1 MTILDTINSPKDL
14 RKLDRKQLHELAD
27 EIRYRIID
35 VVSRIGGHFGGN
47 LGIVE
52 LTLALHYVFNT
63 PRDQIVFDTG
73 HQSYPHKLIT
83 GRRDTFETIRMH
95 GGISGF
101 CKREESEYDVFN
113 AGHASTSISAALGI
127 AVARD
132 IKDENYRVVA
142 VIGDGALSGGLA
154 LEGLNQAG
162 HLKRK
167 LMIIL
172 NDNDMSISTN
182 VGAMSGYL
190 NGIIKGQTYNQAKDL
205 AKGIMDRIPL
215 VGGKLHG
222 MASDM
227 EQLFKHMIVPGTL
240 FEELGFKYLGPYD
253 GHDLDFLIDLFE
265 KNKDYNGPL
274 LVHVITKKGKGY
286 VPAENKPI
294 WSHGVSPF
302 DIESGEVVKSTKA
315 SAPSYTAVFA
325 ETLIELA
332 KRDPKI
338 VAITAAMPDGT
349 GLDKFGKALPER
361 MFDVGIAEE
370 HAVTFCGGMA
380 TQGMKPI
387 AAIYSTFLQRAF
399 DQVFHDVAIMDL
411 PVVFALD
418 RGGIAGAD
426 GPTHHGIYDMAYLR
440 IFPNM
445 VCMAPK
451 DENELRHML
460 KTSFETG
467 HPTSL
472 RYPRGN
478 GFGVAMDAE
487 LKSLPI
493 GKGEVMREGEAG
505 VIFAIGNEV
514 WPAVQAAEILAKE
527 GIEVAVVNARFIK
540 PLDDELITKYC
551 RPFARVI
558 TVEEGSLAGGFG
570 SAVMERVQQLGIRN
584 VDFHRIGIPDEYV
597 HHGAQ
602 DVLRAQYDLDGN
614 GIAKRVREFLG
625 GRAGE
630 EQPRALGTIGALGD
644 MIQEIWKDVPDE
656 VFQRMHE
663 KGHDSD
669 HIDEVNKPVEDPD
682 LAALN
687 ARGATLGEV
696 AEHLFKDVPEEDL
709 ARLPGSDHVDE
720 VVYGLRRTA
729 TK

>member
-1 MTILDTINSPKDL
+1 MSRILDTINTPYDV
-14 RKLDRKQLHELAD
+14 RKLDRRQLAQLAE
-27 EIRYRIID
+27 EIRERIID
-35 VVSRIGGHFGGN
+35 VVSKVGGHFGGN

-52 LTLALHYVFNT
+52 LTLALHWVFDT

-73 HQSYPHKLIT
+73 HQTYPHKLIT

-132 IKDENYRVVA
+132 LRKENYRVVA
-142 VIGDGALSGGLA
+142 IIGDGALSGVLA

-167 LMIIL
+167 LMIVL

-190 NGIIKGQTYNQAKDL
+190 NSIFKGQRYNQAKDL
-205 AKGIMDRIPL
+205 AKGIMDHIPL
-215 VGGKLHG
+215 VGAKLHE
-222 MASDM
+222 MASEM
-227 EQLFKHMIVPGTL
+227 EQLVKHTVVPGTL
-240 FEELGFKYLGPYD
+240 FEELGFKYLGPIN
-253 GHDLDFLIDLFE
+253 GHDLDGLIDLFE

-274 LVHVITKKGKGY
+274 LIHVITKKGKGY

-294 WSHGVSPF
+294 WSHGVTPF
-302 DIESGEVVKSTKA
+302 DIESGEVVKSDK
-315 SAPSYTAVFA
+315 SAPPTYTAVFA

-338 VAITAAMPDGT
+338 VAITAAMPEGT
-349 GLDKFGKALPER
+349 GLDKFAKTFPER

-370 HAVTFCGGMA
+370 HAVTFSGGMA

-399 DQVFHDVAIMDL
+399 DQVFHDVTIMDL

-418 RGGIAGAD
+418 RGGIAGQD

-460 KTSFETG
+460 KTAFETG

-478 GFGVAMDAE
+478 GIGVE
-487 LKSLPI
+487 LDKELQSLPV
-493 GKGEVMREGEAG
+493 GKGEVLREGKAG

-514 WPAVQAAEILAKE
+514 WPAVKASELLAEE
-527 GIEVAVVNARFIK
+527 GLDVAVVNARFIK
-540 PLDDELITKYC
+540 PLDDELIIRFCKM
-551 RPFARVI
+551 FARVI

-570 SAVMERVQQLGIRN
+570 AAIMERCEQLGLDGVR
-584 VDFHRIGIPDEYV
+584 FHRIGIPDEY
-597 HHGAQ
+597 
-602 DVLRAQYDLDGN
+602 
-614 GIAKRVREFLG
+614 
-625 GRAGE
+625 
-630 EQPRALGTIGALGD
+630 
-644 MIQEIWKDVPDE
+644 
-656 VFQRMHE
+656 
-663 KGHDSD
+663 
-669 HIDEVNKPVEDPD
+669 
-682 LAALN
+682 
-687 ARGATLGEV
+687 
-696 AEHLFKDVPEEDL
+696 
-709 ARLPGSDHVDE
+709 
-720 VVYGLRRTA
+720 
-729 TK
+729 

>member
-1 MTILDTINSPKDL
+1 MPRLLDSIDSPRDL
-14 RKLDRKQLHELAD
+14 RKLDRRQLPQVAQ
-27 EIRYRIID
+27 EIRDQIID
-35 VVSRIGGHFGGN
+35 VVSRVGGHFGGN

-52 LTLALHYVFNT
+52 LTLALHYAFET

-83 GRRDTFETIRMH
+83 GRRDTFHTIRQH
-95 GGISGF
+95 NGISGF

-132 IKDENYRVVA
+132 FRKEDYRVVA
-142 VIGDGALSGGLA
+142 IIGDGALSGGIA

-162 HLKRK
+162 HLKRR
-167 LMIIL
+167 LMIVL

-190 NGIIKGQTYNQAKDL
+190 NQIIKGQRYNQAKDL
-205 AKGIMDRIPL
+205 AKGVMDRIPL
-215 VGGKLHG
+215 IGGKLHG
-222 MASDM
+222 LAHDM
-227 EQLFKHMIVPGTL
+227 EQVLKNMIVPGTL

-253 GHDLDFLIDLFE
+253 GHDLDVLLDIFDE
-265 KNKDYNGPL
+265 NKDYDGPIL
-274 LVHVITKKGKGY
+274 IHVITKKGKGY
-286 VPAENKPI
+286 TPAENKPI
-294 WSHGVSPF
+294 WSHGVTAF
-302 DIESGEVVKSTKA
+302 DVITGEVRKA
-315 SAPSYTAVFA
+315 DKPQPPTYTAVFA
-325 ETLIELA
+325 DALVELA
-332 KRDPKI
+332 KQDPKI
-338 VAITAAMPDGT
+338 VAVTAAMPEGT
-349 GLDKFGKALPER
+349 GLDKFGKAFPER

-460 KTSFETG
+460 KTALECG
-467 HPTSL
+467 HPASL

-478 GFGVAMDAE
+478 GVGVPLEEMQA
-487 LKSLPI
+487 LPI
-493 GKGEVMREGEAG
+493 GKGEVLREGDAAT
-505 VIFAIGNEV
+505 IFAIGNEV
-514 WPAVQAAEILAKE
+514 HAALQAAEILARDN
-527 GIEVAVVNARFIK
+527 ITVTVINARFIK
-540 PLDDELITKYC
+540 PLDDELIRKYC
-551 RPFARVI
+551 QPYSRVI

-570 SAVMERVQQLGIRN
+570 SAIMERCEQLGIHD
-584 VDFHRIGIPDEYV
+584 VQFHCIGIPDEYV

-602 DVLRAQYDLDGN
+602 DVLRAQYDLHAE
-614 GIAKRVREFLG
+614 GIGKRVREFTAP
-625 GRAGE
+625 RRYATVGE
-630 EQPRALGTIGALGD
+630 LAQ
-644 MIQEIWKDVPDE
+644 MIVDSGNQIPDE
-656 VFQRMHE
+656 ELLGRHE
-663 KGHDSD
+663 RGKDSE
-669 HIDEVNKPVEDPD
+669 HIDE
-682 LAALN
+682 
-687 ARGATLGEV
+687 
-696 AEHLFKDVPEEDL
+696 F
-709 ARLPGSDHVDE
+709 
-720 VVYGLRRTA
+720 VYGKKRRATA
-729 TK
+729 K

>member
-1 MTILDTINSPKDL
+1 MTLLDTINSPKDL
-14 RKLDRKQLHELAD
+14 RKLDRKQLHELAE
-27 EIRYRIID
+27 EIRHRIIE

-83 GRRDTFETIRMH
+83 GRRDTFDTIRMH

-132 IKDENYRVVA
+132 VKKENYHVVA
-142 VIGDGALSGGLA
+142 IIGDGALSGGLA

-190 NGIIKGQTYNQAKDL
+190 NGIIKGQAYNQAKDL
-205 AKGIMDRIPL
+205 ARGIMDRIPL

-240 FEELGFKYLGPYD
+240 FEELGFKYIGPYD

-294 WSHGVSPF
+294 WSHGVTPF
-302 DIESGEVVKSTKA
+302 NIESGEVVPATKS

-338 VAITAAMPDGT
+338 VAVTAAMPEGT

-380 TQGMKPI
+380 TQGMKPV

-460 KTSFETG
+460 KTAFETG

-478 GFGVAMDAE
+478 GFGVKMDAE
-487 LKSLPI
+487 LQSLPV
-493 GKGEVMREGEAG
+493 GKGEVMREGNAG

-514 WPAVQAAEILAKE
+514 WPAMQAAEILAKE

-540 PLDDELITKYC
+540 PLDDELIAKYC

-558 TVEEGSLAGGFG
+558 TIEEGSLAGGFG
-570 SAVMERVQQLGIRN
+570 SAIMERVQQLGIRD
-584 VDFHRIGIPDEYV
+584 VQFHRIGIPDEYV

-602 DVLRAQYDLDGN
+602 DVLRAQYDLDAN

-625 GRAGE
+625 VRGAQELDEEVRAMIKRGATDGE
-630 EQPRALGTIGALGD
+630 IAQFIFNTHGENPDPVLRA
-644 MIQEIWKDVPDE
+644 MK
-656 VFQRMHE
+656 
-663 KGHDSD
+663 
-669 HIDEVNKPVEDPD
+669 
-682 LAALN
+682 

-696 AEHLFKDVPEEDL
+696 AEYLFKDVPEEEL

>member
-1 MTILDTINSPKDL
+1 MTRLLDTINTPADV
-14 RKLDRKQLHELAD
+14 RKLDRKQLPQLAQ
-27 EIRYRIID
+27 EIRNTIID
-35 VVSRIGGHFGGN
+35 VVSKVGGHFGGN

-52 LTLALHYVFNT
+52 LTLALHYVFDT
-63 PRDQIVFDTG
+63 PRDQIVLDTG

-83 GRRDTFETIRMH
+83 GRRETFPTIRQH
-95 GGISGF
+95 DGISGF

-132 IKDENYRVVA
+132 FRKEDYRVVA

-167 LMIIL
+167 LMIVL

-190 NGIIKGQTYNQAKDL
+190 NSIIKGQRYNQAKDL
-205 AKGIMDRIPL
+205 AKGVMDRIPL

-222 MASDM
+222 LAHDM
-227 EQLFKHMIVPGTL
+227 EAVLKNMVVPGTL
-240 FEELGFKYLGPYD
+240 FEELGFRYLGPYD
-253 GHDLDFLIDLFE
+253 GHDLNFLIDLFE
-265 KNKDYNGPL
+265 ENKDYNGPL
-274 LVHVITKKGKGY
+274 LIHVMTKKGKGY
-286 VPAENKPI
+286 TPAEDKPI
-294 WSHGVSPF
+294 WSHGVTPF
-302 DIESGEVVKSTKA
+302 DRESGVVKKSDKPQP
-315 SAPSYTAVFA
+315 PSYTAVFA
-325 ETLIELA
+325 DALVELA
-332 KRDPKI
+332 KKDPKI
-338 VAITAAMPDGT
+338 VAITAAMPEGT
-349 GLDKFGKALPER
+349 GLDKFAKALLGR

-418 RGGIAGAD
+418 RAGIAGQD

-440 IFPNM
+440 VFPNM

-478 GFGVAMDAE
+478 AVGVTMDPE
-487 LKSLPI
+487 MKSLPI
-493 GKGEVMREGEAG
+493 GKGEVMREGAAAT
-505 VIFAIGNEV
+505 IFAIGVEV
-514 WPAVQAAEILAKE
+514 WPAVEAAQILAKE
-527 GIEVAVVNARFIK
+527 NIEVAVVNARFIK
-540 PLDDELITKYC
+540 PLDDELI
-551 RPFARVI
+551 ARFCKPYSKVI

-570 SAVMERVQQLGIRN
+570 SAVMERVQQLGIEN

-602 DVLRAQYDLDGN
+602 DILRAQYDLHAE
-614 GIAKRVREFLG
+614 GIARRVREFVAATMPIAVG
-625 GRAGE
+625 NGRA
-630 EQPRALGTIGALGD
+630 
-644 MIQEIWKDVPDE
+644 
-656 VFQRMHE
+656 
-663 KGHDSD
+663 
-669 HIDEVNKPVEDPD
+669 
-682 LAALN
+682 
-687 ARGATLGEV
+687 
-696 AEHLFKDVPEEDL
+696 
-709 ARLPGSDHVDE
+709 
-720 VVYGLRRTA
+720 
-729 TK
+729 

>member
-1 MTILDTINSPKDL
+1 MIRLLDSIETPKDL
-14 RKLDRKQLHELAD
+14 RKLDRTKLPVVAQ
-27 EIRYRIID
+27 EIRDQIID
-35 VVSRIGGHFGGN
+35 VVSKKGGHFGGN

-52 LTLALHYVFNT
+52 LTLALHYVFDT

-83 GRRDTFETIRMH
+83 GRRDTFHTIRQH
-95 GGISGF
+95 NGISGF

-132 IKDENYRVVA
+132 FRREDYRVVA
-142 VIGDGALSGGLA
+142 VIGDGALSGGIA

-167 LMIIL
+167 LMIVL

-190 NGIIKGQTYNQAKDL
+190 NSIIKGQRYNQVKDL
-205 AKGIMDRIPL
+205 ARGVMDSIPL

-222 MASDM
+222 LASDV

-265 KNKDYNGPL
+265 RNKDYNGPL
-274 LVHVITKKGKGY
+274 LLHVITKKGKGY
-286 VPAENKPI
+286 TPAENKPI

-302 DIESGEVVKSTKA
+302 EISSGEVLKGKPA
-315 SAPSYTAVFA
+315 PPSYTAVFA
-325 ETLIELA
+325 DALIKLA
-332 KRDPKI
+332 EQDPKI

-349 GLDKFGKALPER
+349 GLDKFGKAFPER

-370 HAVTFCGGMA
+370 HGVTFCGGMA

-411 PVVFALD
+411 PVVFGLD
-418 RGGIAGAD
+418 RAGIAGAD

-440 IFPNM
+440 LFPNM
-445 VCMAPK
+445 ICMAPK

-460 KTSFETG
+460 KTAFETG

-478 GFGVAMDAE
+478 GYGVAMDAE
-487 LKSLPI
+487 MHSLPI
-493 GKGEVMREGEAG
+493 GKGEVLRDPTKRLAT
-505 VIFAIGNEV
+505 IFAIGNEV
-514 WPAVQAAEILAKE
+514 WPAMEAAEMLAKE
-527 GIEVAVVNARFIK
+527 GIEGAVVNARFIK
-540 PLDDELITKYC
+540 PLDDELIAKYC
-551 RPFARVI
+551 TPGALVI
-558 TVEEGSLAGGFG
+558 TAEEGSLAGGFG
-570 SAVMERVQQLGIRN
+570 AAIMERCEDLGLRE
-584 VDFHRIGIPDEYV
+584 VRFHRIGIPDEYV
-597 HHGAQ
+597 HHGTQ
-602 DVLRAQYDLDGN
+602 DVLRAQYDLHAE
-614 GIAKRVREFLG
+614 GIARRVRDFVHD
-625 GRAGE
+625 A
-630 EQPRALGTIGALGD
+630 
-644 MIQEIWKDVPDE
+644 
-656 VFQRMHE
+656 
-663 KGHDSD
+663 DSD
-669 HIDEVNKPVEDPD
+669 HI
-682 LAALN
+682 
-687 ARGATLGEV
+687 
-696 AEHLFKDVPEEDL
+696 
-709 ARLPGSDHVDE
+709 
-720 VVYGLRRTA
+720 VYGIGA
-729 TK
+729 

>member
-1 MTILDTINSPKDL
+1 MTRILDNIHTPFDL
-14 RKLDRKQLHELAD
+14 RKLDRKQLPQVAA
-27 EIRYRIID
+27 EIRETIID
-35 VVSRIGGHFGGN
+35 VVSRVGGHFGGN

-83 GRRDTFETIRMH
+83 GRRERFHTIRQH
-95 GGISGF
+95 DGISGF

-132 IKDENYRVVA
+132 FRNEDYNVVA

-167 LMIIL
+167 LMIVL

-190 NGIIKGQTYNQAKDL
+190 NSIIKGQRYNQAKEL
-205 AKGIMDRIPL
+205 AKGVMDRIPL
-215 VGGKLHG
+215 IGGKLHG
-222 MASDM
+222 LASDM

-253 GHDLDFLIDLFE
+253 GHDLEALIDIFE
-265 KNKDYNGPL
+265 ENKNYDGPIL
-274 LVHVITKKGKGY
+274 IHVITKKGKGY
-286 VPAENKPI
+286 TPAEDKPI
-294 WSHGVSPF
+294 WSHGVTPF
-302 DIESGEVVKSTKA
+302 DIESGVVKKSDKPA
-315 SAPSYTAVFA
+315 PPSYTAVFA
-325 ETLIELA
+325 DALTELL
-332 KRDPKI
+332 RQDPKI
-338 VAITAAMPDGT
+338 VALTAAMPEGT
-349 GLDKFGKALPER
+349 GLDKVAKVFPER
-361 MFDVGIAEE
+361 VFDVGIAEE
-370 HAVTFCGGMA
+370 HAVTFSGGMA

-418 RGGIAGAD
+418 RAGIAGQD

-440 IFPNM
+440 LFPNM
-445 VCMAPK
+445 ICMAPK

-460 KTSFETG
+460 KTAFETG

-478 GFGVAMDAE
+478 GIGVAIDPE
-487 LKSLPI
+487 LKSLPV
-493 GKGEVMREGEAG
+493 GKGEVMREGSDAA
-505 VIFAIGNEV
+505 IFAIGNEV
-514 WPAVQAAEILAKE
+514 WQAVHASESLASH
-527 GIEVAVVNARFIK
+527 GIKVAVINARFIK
-540 PLDDELITKYC
+540 PLDDELIRRFCK
-551 RPFARVI
+551 PGASVI

-570 SAVMERVQQLGIRN
+570 SALMERVQQLGIEG
-584 VDFHRIGIPDEYV
+584 VKFHRIGIPDEYV

-602 DVLRAQYDLDGN
+602 DVLRAQYDLHAD
-614 GIAKRVREFLG
+614 GIARRVREFVAGIRQAEVLPIAVG
-625 GRAGE
+625 NGRA
-630 EQPRALGTIGALGD
+630 
-644 MIQEIWKDVPDE
+644 
-656 VFQRMHE
+656 
-663 KGHDSD
+663 
-669 HIDEVNKPVEDPD
+669 
-682 LAALN
+682 
-687 ARGATLGEV
+687 
-696 AEHLFKDVPEEDL
+696 
-709 ARLPGSDHVDE
+709 
-720 VVYGLRRTA
+720 
-729 TK
+729 

>member
-1 MTILDTINSPKDL
+1 MPRLLDSIETPRDL
-14 RKLDRKQLHELAD
+14 RKLDRKQLPQVAQ
-27 EIRYRIID
+27 EIRDTIID
-35 VVSRIGGHFGGN
+35 VVSRVGGHFGGN

-52 LTLALHYVFNT
+52 LTLALHYVFDT
-63 PRDQIVFDTG
+63 PVDQIVFDTG

-83 GRRDTFETIRMH
+83 GRRETFPTVRQH

-132 IKDENYRVVA
+132 FRKEDYRVVA

-154 LEGLNQAG
+154 FEGLNQAG
-162 HLKRK
+162 HLKSK
-167 LMIIL
+167 LMIVL

-182 VGAMSGYL
+182 VGAISGYL
-190 NGIIKGQTYNQAKDL
+190 NQIIKGQRYNQMKDL
-205 AKGIMDRIPL
+205 AKGVMDRIPL

-222 MASDM
+222 LASDM
-227 EQLFKHMIVPGTL
+227 EQVFKHMIVPGTL

-253 GHDLDFLIDLFE
+253 GHDLETLLDVLE
-265 KNKDYNGPL
+265 ENKDHDGPIL
-274 LVHVITKKGKGY
+274 IHVITKKGKGY
-286 VPAENKPI
+286 KPAENKPI
-294 WSHGVSPF
+294 WSHGVNPF
-302 DIESGEVVKSTKA
+302 DIVTGEVKKSTKP
-315 SAPSYTAVFA
+315 APPTYTAVFA
-325 ETLIELA
+325 DALIELA
-332 KRDPKI
+332 KDDPKI
-338 VAITAAMPDGT
+338 VAVTGAMPEGT
-349 GLDKFGKALPER
+349 GLDKFGKAFPDR

-380 TQGMKPI
+380 TQGMKPV

-411 PVVFALD
+411 PVVFCLD

-460 KTSFETG
+460 KTAFETG

-478 GFGVAMDAE
+478 GVGVAMDAE
-487 LKSLPI
+487 LKALPI
-493 GKGEVMREGEAG
+493 GKGEVMREGDPG
-505 VIFAIGNEV
+505 VTIFAIGNEV
-514 WPAVQAAEILAKE
+514 WPAVEAAEMLARE
-527 GIEVAVVNARFIK
+527 NINVSVINARFIK

-551 RPFARVI
+551 QPYSSVI

-570 SAVMERVQQLGIRN
+570 SAIVERCEQLGLNDVR
-584 VDFHRIGIPDEYV
+584 FHRIGIPDEYV

-602 DVLRAQYDLDGN
+602 DVLRAQYDLHAE
-614 GIAKRVREFLG
+614 GIAKRVREFVG
-625 GRAGE
+625 P
-630 EQPRALGTIGALGD
+630 QGTGTRGDRIG
-644 MIQEIWKDVPDE
+644 
-656 VFQRMHE
+656 
-663 KGHDSD
+663 
-669 HIDEVNKPVEDPD
+669 
-682 LAALN
+682 
-687 ARGATLGEV
+687 
-696 AEHLFKDVPEEDL
+696 
-709 ARLPGSDHVDE
+709 E
-720 VVYGLRRTA
+720 VVYGIPKRVA
-729 TK
+729 SK

>member
-1 MTILDTINSPKDL
+1 MTRLLDNINTPIDL
-14 RKLDRKQLHELAD
+14 RKLDREQLPQVAQ
-27 EIRYRIID
+27 EIRDTIID
-35 VVSRIGGHFGGN
+35 VVSRVGGHFGGN

-63 PRDQIVFDTG
+63 PKDQIVFDTG

-83 GRRDTFETIRMH
+83 GRRETFPTIRQH
-95 GGISGF
+95 NGISGF

-132 IKDENYRVVA
+132 FRKEDYNVVA

-167 LMIIL
+167 LMIVL

-190 NGIIKGQTYNQAKDL
+190 NSIIKGQRYIQAKDL
-205 AKGIMDRIPL
+205 AKGVMDRIPL
-215 VGGKLHG
+215 IGGKLHG
-222 MASDM
+222 LASDM
-227 EQLFKHMIVPGTL
+227 ETLFKNMIVPGTL
-240 FEELGFKYLGPYD
+240 FEELGFKYIGPHD
-253 GHDLDFLIDLFE
+253 GHDLPGLIDLFE
-265 KNKDYNGPL
+265 EYKNYNGPVL
-274 LVHVITKKGKGY
+274 IHVITKKGKGY
-286 VPAENKPI
+286 VPAEDKPI
-294 WSHGVSPF
+294 WSHGVTPF
-302 DIESGEVVKSTKA
+302 EIESGIVKKSDKPA
-315 SAPSYTAVFA
+315 PPSYTAVFG

-332 KRDPKI
+332 KTDPKI
-338 VAITAAMPDGT
+338 VAITAAMPEGT
-349 GLDKFGKALPER
+349 GLDKFLKAYPDR

-370 HAVTFCGGMA
+370 HAVTFSGGMA

-418 RGGIAGAD
+418 RAGIAGQD

-440 IFPNM
+440 VFPNM
-445 VCMAPK
+445 ICMAPK

-478 GFGVAMDAE
+478 GVGVPMDAE

-493 GKGEVMREGEAG
+493 GKGEVMREGNSAA
-505 VIFAIGNEV
+505 IFAIGGEV
-514 WPAVQAAEILAKE
+514 WPAMNAAEALAKE
-527 GIEVAVVNARFIK
+527 GINVAVINGRFIK
-540 PLDDELITKYC
+540 PLDDELI
-551 RPFARVI
+551 ARFCKPGSKII

-570 SAVMERVQQLGIRN
+570 SAVMERAQQLGIDG
-584 VDFHRIGIPDEYV
+584 VKFHRIGIPDEYV
-597 HHGAQ
+597 HHGSQ
-602 DVLRAQYDLDGN
+602 DVLRAQYDLHAD
-614 GIAKRVREFLG
+614 GIARRVREFLAG
-625 GRAGE
+625 QHQADVLPIAVGNGRA
-630 EQPRALGTIGALGD
+630 
-644 MIQEIWKDVPDE
+644 
-656 VFQRMHE
+656 
-663 KGHDSD
+663 
-669 HIDEVNKPVEDPD
+669 
-682 LAALN
+682 
-687 ARGATLGEV
+687 
-696 AEHLFKDVPEEDL
+696 
-709 ARLPGSDHVDE
+709 
-720 VVYGLRRTA
+720 
-729 TK
+729 

>member
-1 MTILDTINSPKDL
+1 MTRLLDSIDTPADV
-14 RKLDRKQLHELAD
+14 RKLKRDQLPQLAE
-27 EIRYRIID
+27 EIRTRIVE

-47 LGIVE
+47 LGVVE
-52 LTLALHYVFNT
+52 LTLALHYVFDT
-63 PRDQIVFDTG
+63 PRDQIIYDTG
-73 HQSYPHKLIT
+73 HQTYPHKLIT
-83 GRRDTFETIRMH
+83 GRRDLFHTIRQH
-95 GGISGF
+95 DGISGF

-132 IKDENYRVVA
+132 FRKENYRVAA

-154 LEGLNQAG
+154 FEGLNQAG

-167 LMIIL
+167 FFLVL

-182 VGAMSGYL
+182 VGAVSGYL
-190 NGIIKGQTYNQAKDL
+190 NQIIKGQRYVQMKDL

-227 EQLFKHMIVPGTL
+227 ETLFKNMVVPGTL

-253 GHDLDFLIDLFE
+253 GHDLNTLIDVFE
-265 KNKDYNGPL
+265 ENKDYDGPVL
-274 LVHVITKKGKGY
+274 IHVITKKGKGY
-286 VPAENKPI
+286 TPAEDKPI

-302 DIESGEVVKSTKA
+302 DIDSGEVTKSDKP
-315 SAPSYTAVFA
+315 SPPSYTAVFA
-325 ETLIELA
+325 DALIQLA
-332 KRDPKI
+332 KNDPKI
-338 VAITAAMPDGT
+338 VAVTAAMPDGT
-349 GLDKFGKALPER
+349 GLDKFLKAFPDR

-460 KTSFETG
+460 KTAFETG

-478 GFGVAMDAE
+478 GFGVAMDSE
-487 LKSLPI
+487 LRSLPV
-493 GKGEVMREGEAG
+493 GKGEVMREGEHAAL
-505 VIFAIGNEV
+505 FAIGAEV
-514 WPAVQAAEILAKE
+514 WPAFHAAEKLAKE
-527 GIEVAVVNARFIK
+527 GVQVAVINGRFIK
-540 PLDDELITKYC
+540 PLDDELILKYC
-551 RPFARVI
+551 KPFAKII

-570 SAVMERVQQLGIRN
+570 SAIMERAQQLGLRETE
-584 VDFHRIGIPDEYV
+584 FHRIGIPDEYV
-597 HHGAQ
+597 HHGSQ
-602 DVLRAQYDLDGN
+602 DVLRAHYDLHAD
-614 GIAKRVREFLG
+614 GIARRVREFLRG
-625 GRAGE
+625 ERDADELPVAVGNGR
-630 EQPRALGTIGALGD
+630 
-644 MIQEIWKDVPDE
+644 
-656 VFQRMHE
+656 
-663 KGHDSD
+663 
-669 HIDEVNKPVEDPD
+669 
-682 LAALN
+682 
-687 ARGATLGEV
+687 
-696 AEHLFKDVPEEDL
+696 
-709 ARLPGSDHVDE
+709 
-720 VVYGLRRTA
+720 
-729 TK
+729 

>member
-1 MTILDTINSPKDL
+1 MSRILDTIDTPYDV
-14 RKLDRKQLHELAD
+14 RKLDRRELPELAD
-27 EIRYRIID
+27 EIRERIID
-35 VVSRIGGHFGGN
+35 VVSKVGGHFGGN

-52 LTLALHYVFNT
+52 LTLALHWVFNT

-83 GRRDTFETIRMH
+83 GRRETFPTIRQH

-132 IKDENYRVVA
+132 LRKENYRVVA

-162 HLKRK
+162 HLKRR
-167 LMIIL
+167 LMIVL

-190 NGIIKGQTYNQAKDL
+190 NSILKGQPYNQAKDL

-215 VGGKLHG
+215 VGSKLHEF
-222 MASDM
+222 ASEM
-227 EQLFKHMIVPGTL
+227 EQLVKHTVVPGTL
-240 FEELGFKYLGPYD
+240 FEELGLKYIGPIN
-253 GHDLDFLIDLFE
+253 GHDVDTLIDVFE
-265 KNKDYNGPL
+265 KYKDYNGPL

-286 VPAENKPI
+286 MPAENKPI
-294 WSHGVSPF
+294 WSHGVTPF
-302 DIESGEVVKSTKA
+302 DIESGEVVKSTPG
-315 SAPSYTAVFA
+315 APSYTAVFA
-325 ETLIELA
+325 ETLIQLA
-332 KRDPKI
+332 KNDPKI
-338 VAITAAMPDGT
+338 VAVTAAMPEGT
-349 GLDKFGKALPER
+349 GLDKFAKALPER

-370 HAVTFCGGMA
+370 HAVTFSGGMA

-418 RGGIAGAD
+418 RAGIAGQD

-440 IFPNM
+440 LFPNM

-460 KTSFETG
+460 KTAFETG

-478 GFGVAMDAE
+478 GIGVEQDKE
-487 LKSLPI
+487 LVSLPV
-493 GKGEVMREGEAG
+493 GKGEVLREGYAAT
-505 VIFAIGNEV
+505 IFAIGNEV
-514 WPAVQAAEILAKE
+514 WPSMHAAEMLARE

-540 PLDDELITKYC
+540 PLDDELIAKFCMPYSN
-551 RPFARVI
+551 VI

-570 SAVMERVQQLGIRN
+570 SAVLERCEQLGLRS
-584 VDFHRIGIPDEYV
+584 VFFECIGIPDEYV

-602 DVLRAQYDLDGN
+602 DVLRAHYDLN
-614 GIAKRVREFLG
+614 AEGIAERVRQFLND
-625 GRAGE
+625 RYDAKRFLTALDEISESIPE
-630 EQPRALGTIGALGD
+630 EDL
-644 MIQEIWKDVPDE
+644 K
-656 VFQRMHE
+656 RMHE
-663 KGHDSD
+663 RGVDSD
-669 HIDEVNKPVEDPD
+669 HIDEV
-682 LAALN
+682 
-687 ARGATLGEV
+687 
-696 AEHLFKDVPEEDL
+696 
-709 ARLPGSDHVDE
+709 
-720 VVYGLRRTA
+720 VYGTRRRA
-729 TK
+729 ITK